1 MNNNM
6 NMWILAEATSEQ
18 ATPSKTLSEP
28 IPVNGQET
36 VTTTTIAADPN
47 GGTTAPKP
55 NPLMQFLPFVLIL
68 VVMYIMFFRAP
79 KKKKEE
85 HRQMVQSLQKNDKVQ
100 TIGGIIGIVVDVK
113 DDEVTLK
120 VDESNNTKIRVTPS
134 AISVNLS
141 KK

>member
-1 MNNNM
+1 MKM
-6 NMWILAEATSEQ
+6 DNMWILAEAAGE
-18 ATPSKTLSEP
+18 APLAVKSEP
-28 IPVNGQET
+28 VTTQET
-36 VTTTTIAADPN
+36 GTTATVVADPN
-47 GGTTAPKP
+47 GGTMTPKP
-55 NPLMQFLPFVLIL
+55 NPLMQYLPFVLIL
-68 VVMYIMFFRAP
+68 VVMYILFFRAP

-120 VDESNNTKIRVTPS
+120 VDESNNTKIKVTPS

>member
-1 MNNNM
+1 MD
-6 NMWILAEATSEQ
+6 NMWILAQ
-18 ATPSKTLSEP
+18 ATGEAPSAVKSEP
-28 IPVNGQET
+28 VTTQET
-36 VTTTTIAADPN
+36 VTTATVAADSN
-47 GGTTAPKP
+47 AVGTTPPKP
-55 NPLMQFLPFVLIL
+55 NPIMQFLPFVLIL

-120 VDESNNTKIRVTPS
+120 VDESNNTKIKVTPS